1 MQLSVPHEA
10 VSELVDLL
18 PKQVGPSVPEVRG
31 HLMMM
36 AALLAPPLL
45 VLPQVLGVASDGHL
59 LQLGERGR
67 GLPLGVILQPQVAA
81 IVPLQIAPP
90 RSAHCAHIRPGGTG
104 AATWTSPTQ
113 V

>member
-10 VSELVDLL
+10 VSELGDLL
-18 PKQVGPSVPEVRG
+18 PQQVGPSVPEVRG

-45 VLPQVLGVASDGHL
+45 VLPQVLGVAGDGHL

-67 GLPLGVILQPQVAA
+67 GLPLGVILQPQGPPA
-81 IVPLQIAPP
+81 IVPLQISPP
-90 RSAHCAHIRPGGTG
+90 RGAHCAHIRPGGTG
-104 AATWTSPTQ
+104 AALM
-113 V
+113 VI